1 VIHTFYGV
9 VKGHEHIT
17 PDPKNNPN
25 TSVGLVKLKVQ
36 PQAMFADKPTP
47 AQLIVEKSQLVNL
60 PLGAKVRIR
69 MDVYQG
75 EIDLEARPQPESD
88 GSNAQVTIS
97 VPGEEP
103 VTTTVEKLDRAVRS
117 GKLRR
122 NRADS
127 IATH

>member
-1 VIHTFYGV
+1 V

-17 PDPKNNPN
+17 PDPKNNPT

-36 PQAMFADKPTP
+36 PQAMFADKATP
-47 AQLIVEKSQLVNL
+47 AQLVVEKSQLVNL

-75 EIDLEARPQPESD
+75 EIDLEERVQPRAD
-88 GSNAQVTIS
+88 GSTAQVTIE

-103 VTTTVEKLDRAVRS
+103 VKTTVEKLERAARS
-117 GKLRR
+117 GRLRR
-122 NRADS
+122 ARADS